1 MFLPDNIDL
10 AQAEKY
16 SLSIRLI
23 PNGFSFLIFS
33 HSDKSIY
40 FYKES
45 TFSKNLSLIDNIKKI
60 FFESNLFNHQ
70 FNKILVSVVSP
81 RYTLVPKIFF
91 DAKNANEYFE
101 FNISGASGK
110 VLNNHIRE
118 GEYNIIFDI
127 DEEVYSFLFRNLW
140 NPCFQSFTS
149 QLLPFL
155 RNHDEVN
162 TKRCYVIFHDNMITI
177 ACFKNK
183 VLLSSNTLEVSEQ
196 NDIIYHIVNIWDKHP
211 FDQNSD
217 FMYLAGDTEK
227 NWESIKTLK
236 QLIKN
241 VVEVSLHHSLSK
253 EDTLN
258 IPTDILVQLCE

>member
-45 TFSKNLSLIDNIKKI
+45 TFSKNLSLIENIKKI

-127 DEEVYSFLFRNLW
+127 DEEVHSFLFRNLW
-140 NPCFQSFTS
+140 NPSFQSFTS

-162 TKRCYVIFHDNMITI
+162 TK
-177 ACFKNK
+177 
-183 VLLSSNTLEVSEQ
+183 
-196 NDIIYHIVNIWDKHP
+196 
-211 FDQNSD
+211 
-217 FMYLAGDTEK
+217 
-227 NWESIKTLK
+227 
-236 QLIKN
+236 
-241 VVEVSLHHSLSK
+241 
-253 EDTLN
+253 
-258 IPTDILVQLCE
+258 